1 MSYAATK
8 TITIE
13 EIPVID
19 VDLLRSGNRKSIQE
33 IARQL
38 RQAAEGIG
46 FFYIR
51 NHCIP
56 SQVIKQA
63 YAATQFFFQQPM
75 DWKNELKINHNHH
88 GFLAVGQAK
97 MERAERV
104 DLKESFVWGLDLP
117 EGHPN
122 LTEGNPFLGRNQLPR
137 QLIDNI

>member
-63 YAATQFFFQQPM
+63 YAATQFFFSATDGLEKRAQDQSQPPWFPSSWSGK
-75 DWKNELKINHNHH
+75 D
-88 GFLAVGQAK
+88 G
-97 MERAERV
+97 
-104 DLKESFVWGLDLP
+104 
-117 EGHPN
+117 EG
-122 LTEGNPFLGRNQLPR
+122 
-137 QLIDNI
+137 